1 MSVRESGGAKE
12 SRKYP
17 LEVIEVCFT
26 LSNSLS
32 CNKTKSCTC
41 SGAFEYLNSQSLR
54 GAFAV

>member
-1 MSVRESGGAKE
+1 ME

-26 LSNSLS
+26 LSDFLP
-32 CNKTKSCTC
+32 CNKTKSCTYV
-41 SGAFEYLNSQSLR
+41 GTIEYLHSQSLR